1 MTKLLIYRKQNKSK
15 KQKNKNKKNI
25 AKTVKLVNGR
35 RVKRGGMPFSGLDI
49 EEVEDEDDEEDG
61 EGSGSEEEEA
71 RSAKE
76 EEVAERTELSAAEWR
91 NAMRAR
97 LPAMP
102 PSWADDEEEEGEE
115 VRRAKEEEGDGWTKV
130 GKKIS
135 YELTEQE
142 IAEREAEQEKI
153 DEKKRNLRKE
163 VLDQIK
169 NDIESKAMDKGLNI
183 NLTIDSYKPELF
195 DNTHYMISFDNKDIG
210 FASRDDKKKSHL
222 TISPLNSERYIN
234 GSHITLFI
242 PKVWASNY
250 ALPMM
255 HIYRDGQINFK
266 WQKAHKGA
274 SMYPKPHYEI
284 NMKNHNIADK
294 LYDILNREPLKL
306 EPTGTWTGGHPNTV
320 NLGVKCNKYGWHCAQ
335 VRDEDSFKQMI
346 RNLKILLDAMDTT
359 LQENNSKIKS
369 LNSIQGG
376 SKTRKKYRHFKNL
389 KIKSTQKYNKNRKTH
404 LTKRKKQKTVKKK

>member
-35 RVKRGGMPFSGLDI
+35 RVKRGGVLFSLLDI
-49 EEVEDEDDEEDG
+49 EDEEED
-61 EGSGSEEEEA
+61 SGKSEEEEE
-71 RSAKE
+71 E
-76 EEVAERTELSAAEWR
+76 EEVAEAVPAASSAEAVPAASSAE
-91 NAMRAR
+91 A
-97 LPAMP
+97 
-102 PSWADDEEEEGEE
+102 
-115 VRRAKEEEGDGWTKV
+115 VGDGWTEV
-130 GKKIS
+130 GKKQS
-135 YELTEQE
+135 HELTEQE
-142 IAEREAEQEKI
+142 IAARAAEQEKI

-163 VLDQIK
+163 VLDKIK
-169 NDIESKAMDKGLNI
+169 NGIESKAKDKGLVI
-183 NLTIDSYKPELF
+183 NLKIDSYNPKLF
-195 DNTHYMISFDNKDIG
+195 GNTHYMISFDNKDIG
-210 FASRDDKKKSHL
+210 FARRDDKKRSHL
-222 TISPLNSERYIN
+222 TISPFNSETYIN

-250 ALPMM
+250 PFPIM

-266 WQKAHKGA
+266 WQNAHNGA
-274 SMYPKPHYEI
+274 SMYPKPHYKI
-284 NMKNHNIADK
+284 DMKNPNIANK

-320 NLGVKCNKYGWHCAQ
+320 NLGVKCNQYGWHCAQ

-359 LQENNSKIKS
+359 LQENNLQIKS

-389 KIKSTQKYNKNRKTH
+389 KIKSTKKYNKNRKTH
-404 LTKRKKQKTVKKK
+404 LTKRKKQKTVKKKK

>member
-15 KQKNKNKKNI
+15 KQKNKNKKKI

-35 RVKRGGMPFSGLDI
+35 RVKRGGMLFVNGRRVKRGGMLFTVLDI
-49 EEVEDEDDEEDG
+49 EGDNSEEEDSSS
-61 EGSGSEEEEA
+61 EEEDSSSEEEEA
-71 RSAKE
+71 RSAKQQR
-76 EEVAERTELSAAEWR
+76 EVEVLRRSD
-91 NAMRAR
+91 
-97 LPAMP
+97 
-102 PSWADDEEEEGEE
+102 AD
-115 VRRAKEEEGDGWTKV
+115 GDGWTKV

-142 IAEREAEQEKI
+142 IAEREAEQEII

-163 VLDQIK
+163 VLDKIK
-169 NDIESKAMDKGLNI
+169 NGIESKAKDKGLTI
-183 NLTIDSYKPELF
+183 KLTVDDYNPTLF
-195 DNTHYMISFDNKDIG
+195 GNTHYMISFDNKDIG
-210 FASRDDKKKSHL
+210 FARRDDNKKSHL
-222 TISPLNSERYIN
+222 TISPFNSEKYIN

-250 ALPMM
+250 SFPIM

-266 WQKAHKGA
+266 WQNAHNGA
-274 SMYPKPHYEI
+274 SMYPKPHYRI
-284 NMKNHNIADK
+284 DMKNSNIANK

-306 EPTGTWTGGHPNTV
+306 EPTGTWTGGHPDTV
-320 NLGVKCNKYGWHCAQ
+320 NLGVKCNQYGWRCAQ
-335 VRDEDSFKQMI
+335 VRDENSFKQMI

-359 LQENNSKIKS
+359 LQENNLQIKS